1 MAVSQHVN
9 PFTQYIVQISPSLS
23 TERLARYRQAGADDR
38 EVAINYLWNMSLSES
53 LYPSL
58 HVLEISLRN
67 VIHNA
72 ATSEFGTEYWFDT
85 ARLLRKRQPDDIV
98 KAKLNL
104 ARNNK
109 LQTSGRIVA
118 ELSLGFWT
126 TLLSSTY
133 ELHFWRR
140 NKYAILESAFPHFSS
155 SPLALS
161 LGQRR
166 VYIHQRYN
174 AIRTLRNRVF
184 HFEPI
189 WDYPNLGERRANILD
204 AIGWINLE
212 LRDTVKRHDRF
223 EMVLND
229 GRAEVEQ
236 MLDKW
241 LDP

>member
-1 MAVSQHVN
+1 MSLYGN
-9 PFTQYIVQISPSLS
+9 PFTQYVVQISPSLS

-38 EVAINYLWNMSLSES
+38 DIAINYLWNMSLSES

-67 VIHNA
+67 AIHTA
-72 ATSEFGTEYWFDT
+72 ATAEFGTEYWFDT

-109 LQTSGRIVA
+109 PQTSGRIVA

-140 NKYAILESAFPHFSS
+140 NRYAILESAFPHFSS
-155 SPLALS
+155 APRALS
-161 LGQRR
+161 LSQRR
-166 VYIHQRYN
+166 VYIHQQYN

-189 WDYPNLGERRANILD
+189 WDYPNLSEQRAKILD
-204 AIGWINLE
+204 AIGWINPV
-212 LRDTVKRHDRF
+212 LRDTVRRHDRF
-223 EMVLND
+223 EMVLNH

-236 MLDKW
+236 TLDNW